1 MLFKAM
7 CVSGPH
13 WPLQSHTLPFSP
25 DNKQN
30 PNRTL
35 KLSNSPN
42 IFCPNYSRMFFPS
55 MLT

>member
-25 DNKQN
+25 DNKRN

-35 KLSNSPN
+35 KLSNLPN